1 MRRYTAKETYDLK
14 ESTNGRHPIVCSR
27 STLQYLYEIRAL
39 VQPEHLINVS
49 TPHCNTLQHTATH
62 CNTLQHTA
70 THCNTLQH
78 TATHCNTLQQHTATH
93 FKIEYAHLESELLSI
108 QAVHCNNTLQ
118 HTSKSNMRILNLQA
132 LLQCELLFTILRA
145 KHLTLKQCFNASS
158 YSPFIEAVLQC
169 QVLGSDSPFKYAIGA
184 HTQYMYATEALL

>member
-27 STLQYLYEIRAL
+27 STFQCLYEIRAL

-70 THCNTLQH
+70 IHCNTLQH
-78 TATHCNTLQQHTATH
+78 TATHCN
-93 FKIEYAHLESELLSI
+93 
-108 QAVHCNNTLQ
+108 NTLQ
-118 HTSKSNMRILNLQA
+118 HTSNSNMRILNLQA